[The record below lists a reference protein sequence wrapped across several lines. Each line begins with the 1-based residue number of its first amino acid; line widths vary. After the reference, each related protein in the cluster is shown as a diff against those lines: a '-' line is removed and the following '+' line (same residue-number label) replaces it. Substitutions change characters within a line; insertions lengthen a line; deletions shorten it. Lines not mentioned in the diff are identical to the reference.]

1 MKNEPT
7 LMEDTR
13 ALVRAG
19 LSVNNSF
26 VNLFLGLKF
35 LPAHLQN
42 LLKLLETNPR
52 QFSLLAL
59 HVLLVLLAEL
69 HFSILIQ

>member
-19 LSVNNSF
+19 LSVNNSL

-42 LLKLLETNPR
+42 LLKLLEANPR
-52 QFSLLAL
+52 
-59 HVLLVLLAEL
+59 
-69 HFSILIQ
+69 